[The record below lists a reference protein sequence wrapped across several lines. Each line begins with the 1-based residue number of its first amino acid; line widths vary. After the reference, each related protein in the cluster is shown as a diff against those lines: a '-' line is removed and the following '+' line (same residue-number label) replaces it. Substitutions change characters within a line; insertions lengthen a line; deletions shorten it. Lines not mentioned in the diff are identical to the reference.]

1 MKEKGVKE
9 FDRVKY
15 RNHLW
20 IGVDRGTGCCLYEDF
35 KDNVMDSYEFVDFID
50 YNIQILNVK
59 RSSRKNR
66 YNLVIITSAIPL
78 N

>member
-9 FDRVKY
+9 FDRVKHK
-15 RNHLW
+15 NHLW
-20 IGVDRGTGCCLYEDF
+20 IGIDKGTGCCLYEDF
-35 KDNVMDSYEFVDFID
+35 KDGDMKSDEFVSFIN

-59 RSSRKNR
+59 RSYRKNR
-66 YNLVIITSAIPL
+66 YNFIVITSVIPL